1 MKPTVLLALAAF
13 TIVAA
18 CRPAS
23 DAAQSGE
30 AMAQGGAPGAG
41 PKGKSG
47 DPVADEVRNASV
59 PPGAVAQ
66 EGVPPGAMSEPRPT
80 SIPARFHGR
89 WGLVEADCTSTR
101 GDAKGLLRID
111 DNRLTFY
118 ESRGTL
124 DRIDGYVP
132 ADRFTANYGF
142 SGEGQAWQRV
152 VTLERLPDGRLRRV
166 EEGGEE
172 GPVDLVYSP
181 CPARS
186 SSA

>member
-1 MKPTVLLALAAF
+1 MKPNAFFALAAL

-23 DAAQSGE
+23 DAAKTGE
-30 AMAQGGAPGAG
+30 AIAESGVPGSG
-41 PKGKSG
+41 PTGKSG
-47 DPVADEVRNASV
+47 DPVAKGAENASV

-66 EGVPPGAMSEPRPT
+66 DGVPPGAVAEPRPN

-111 DNRLTFY
+111 DRRLTFF

-124 DRIDGYVP
+124 DRIETFVP

-142 SGEGQAWQRV
+142 SGEGQAWERV
-152 VTLERLPDGRLRRV
+152 VTLERLPDGQLRRT
-166 EEGGEE
+166 EDGGEE

-181 CPARS
+181 CPA
-186 SSA
+186 